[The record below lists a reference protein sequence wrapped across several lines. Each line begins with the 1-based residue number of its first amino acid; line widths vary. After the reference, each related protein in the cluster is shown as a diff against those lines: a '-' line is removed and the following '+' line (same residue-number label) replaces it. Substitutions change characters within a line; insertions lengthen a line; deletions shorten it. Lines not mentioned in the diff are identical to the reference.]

1 MVNRNTQLLG
11 LVVDDPP
18 LSQLKTCVQST
29 KNLSLKERLEML
41 DRIKHQAS
49 DAQENFD
56 QTLNQ
61 IKKQASLAQQDAIDD
76 LGNEIIASLKRLGN
90 AYSALE
96 ASSTDPPKPEP
107 FISKVTRTL
116 RQSFPPQA
124 EAKNPAIPEILL
136 KGAQVFYKN
145 GDHQRLEMDVSLRY
159 NEKEGF
165 VLQAKREDSD
175 SSDTDEDSAQFY
187 LAPEG
192 FSGSSGTDEHLAQ
205 FYFIPQN
212 VTSIA
217 YWERDGYVEYVVLR
231 LRGSMLQT
239 LYLIFEEW
247 ESMCETV
254 EKLELESGVKA
265 EW

>member
-1 MVNRNTQLLG
+1 MANRNTQLLG
-11 LVVDDPP
+11 LVIDDPP

-29 KNLSLKERLEML
+29 KNPSLKERLEML

-76 LGNEIIASLKRLGN
+76 LGDEIIASLKRLGN

-96 ASSTDPPKPEP
+96 ASSKDPPKPEP

-124 EAKNPAIPEILL
+124 EAKNPAMPEILL

-145 GDHQRLEMDVSLRY
+145 GDHQRLETDVSLRY
-159 NEKEGF
+159 NEKEGYI
-165 VLQAKREDSD
+165 LQAKREDIV
-175 SSDTDEDSAQFY
+175 SDTDENSAKFY
-187 LAPEG
+187 LAPEC
-192 FSGSSGTDEHLAQ
+192 SSRSFGTDEDLAQ
-205 FYFIPQN
+205 VYFIPQN
-212 VTSIA
+212 ITSIA
-217 YWERDGYVEYVVLR
+217 YTERNGYVEHVVLR